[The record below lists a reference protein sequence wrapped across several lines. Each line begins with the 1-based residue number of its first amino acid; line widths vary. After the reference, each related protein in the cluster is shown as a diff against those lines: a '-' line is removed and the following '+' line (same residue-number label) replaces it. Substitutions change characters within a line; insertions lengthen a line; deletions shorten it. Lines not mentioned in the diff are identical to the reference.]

1 VLQHIDLVFDC
12 DETAMHVRT
21 AGWQLLVLV
30 LSGVSAVCAGQTLV
44 DGVAAAVY
52 NVIFT

>member
-1 VLQHIDLVFDC
+1 MHAPAA
-12 DETAMHVRT
+12 DEQTAVR
-21 AGWQLLVLV
+21 AMSV
-30 LSGVSAVCAGQTLV
+30 VSSVCAGQTLV